1 MSPDL
6 IGAWLLGQG
15 YEVRAH
21 HLRKTAVQ
29 IGWSFVHRGCEVA
42 WRCEGRRVWIV
53 MVRRLEV
60 RGGLGNPFSALY
72 RLADAVVA
80 VLGAQASLYGNVQV
94 LSASPLDSARLG
106 HFYRFW
112 AGAQEPEPGWFEL
125 EAVQVRSLRE
135 MRKRQM
141 FDAI

>member
-6 IGAWLLGQG
+6 IGSWLHAQG

-21 HLRKTAVQ
+21 HLRTMPVQ
-29 IGWSFVHRGCEVA
+29 IGWCFVHRGCEVA

-53 MVRRLEV
+53 MVRRVAV

-80 VLGAQASLYGNVQV
+80 VLGDGAWLYGNVQV
-94 LSASPLDSARLG
+94 LCASPLEGYRLA
-106 HFYRFW
+106 HFYRCW
-112 AGAQEPEPGWFEL
+112 TGAQEPEPGWFEL
-125 EAVQVRSLRE
+125 EAVQVRSLRQI
-135 MRKRQM
+135 RKRQM
-141 FDAI
+141 FDAT